1 MAYNNYYPA
10 TYPMGMWNNNPYFQ
24 SQNQQS
30 NQNQQQQ
37 IQQTGFILVRS
48 EDEARKYPVAPG
60 NSITFKDESSPYC
73 YVKTM
78 GFNQLDSPIF
88 ERYRLVKEEAPQD
101 TNTGVKIGDKE
112 KEDKYIDY
120 VTKSEFDTLKSDVEA
135 LKRELAK
142 KTTKKSKIDEVTKD
156 DE

>member
-10 TYPMGMWNNNPYFQ
+10 TYPMGMWNSNPYLQ

-30 NQNQQQQ
+30 NQNSQQVQQ

-88 ERYRLVKEEAPQD
+88 ERYRLVKEETPQD
-101 TNTGVKIGDKE
+101 TNSGDKE

-120 VTKSEFDTLKSDVEA
+120 VKKDEFDA
-135 LKRELAK
+135 LKHEVNDIKSELAK
-142 KTTKKSKIDEVTKD
+142 KPAKKSKIDEVTKD
-156 DE
+156 DD